1 MTKSELVEHISQLQ
15 KLPKDRARR
24 LLDAVFDCL
33 LQALCR
39 DERIEIRGFGCFET
53 RHYHARKGR
62 NPRTGASV
70 QVKPKRLPY
79 FRVGKELRKRI
90 SGGLQTTRE
99 LPALAPVT
107 PSPSLLET
115 PAGKR

>member
-1 MTKSELVEHISQLQ
+1 MTKSELVEHLAQLQ

-24 LLDAVFDCL
+24 LLDTVFDCL

-62 NPRTGASV
+62 NP
-70 QVKPKRLPY
+70 
-79 FRVGKELRKRI
+79 
-90 SGGLQTTRE
+90 
-99 LPALAPVT
+99 LPA
-107 PSPSLLET
+107 
-115 PAGKR
+115 RRCR